1 MLRRPAPDENDVE
14 LIFLAAVLG
23 GAMVLFIG
31 MHLPFLMP
39 HCAFRTVTGIP
50 CLTCGSTHSL
60 QALLQRNWLMA
71 IRWNPL
77 CVLTIAA
84 IIMGAIY
91 AVITLVFRLP
101 RIRII
106 NMNAREILLM
116 RLVVV
121 ILIAIDW
128 VYVIITQ
135 SRLR

>member
-1 MLRRPAPDENDVE
+1 
-14 LIFLAAVLG
+14 
-23 GAMVLFIG
+23 
-31 MHLPFLMP
+31 
-39 HCAFRTVTGIP
+39 
-50 CLTCGSTHSL
+50 
-60 QALLQRNWLMA
+60 
-71 IRWNPL
+71 
-77 CVLTIAA
+77 
-84 IIMGAIY
+84 MGAIY